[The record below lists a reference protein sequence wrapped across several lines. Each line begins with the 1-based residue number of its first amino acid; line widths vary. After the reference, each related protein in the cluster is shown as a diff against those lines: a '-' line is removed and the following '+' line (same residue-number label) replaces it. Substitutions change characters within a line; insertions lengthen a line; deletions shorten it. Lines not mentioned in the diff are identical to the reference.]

1 MKILNYFRSPKE
13 PTVKTKEFEFYLTPP
28 DRTAKD
34 LATLKSAIQT
44 AEQQGWRNR
53 AALYDIYK
61 ENIDFDAHL
70 RGLLRKRT
78 DAILKND
85 IVVEKNGEVDEALT
99 MWLNSGK
106 FTKFLRD
113 LHETVYWGFSLFE
126 FTAKIDREKKW
137 FDYWLI
143 PRKHV
148 KPHEKQIIRNQ
159 FDGAG
164 FNYEPMM
171 EGVGRSVSEVGDPDD
186 LGLLLTASIYSII
199 KRNAIND
206 WGSYSERAGRNFEMV
221 KFKRGDEHL
230 RNEVMTALNNTKSGG
245 VVGLPEGVEVEMQSG
260 SSSNAYEAF
269 KNLISWCNDEQS
281 KLILGNVMTTDAG
294 SSRAQAEVHQGQQ
307 DTIERADNELV
318 LNYLNYEFWEYLPL
332 WGIDNSNISFKFQE
346 VLDVVGELDK
356 DAKLKALGYN
366 FTAEQIAEKY
376 GLETPQRKTE
386 E

>member
-34 LATLKSAIQT
+34 LATLKSAIKT

-106 FTKFLRD
+106 FNKFLRD
-113 LHETVYWGFSLFE
+113 LHETYWGFSLFE

-148 KPHEKQIIRNQ
+148 KPHEKQIKK
-159 FDGAG
+159 
-164 FNYEPMM
+164 P
-171 EGVGRSVSEVGDPDD
+171 V
-186 LGLLLTASIYSII
+186 
-199 KRNAIND
+199 
-206 WGSYSERAGRNFEMV
+206 
-221 KFKRGDEHL
+221 
-230 RNEVMTALNNTKSGG
+230 
-245 VVGLPEGVEVEMQSG
+245 
-260 SSSNAYEAF
+260 
-269 KNLISWCNDEQS
+269 
-281 KLILGNVMTTDAG
+281 
-294 SSRAQAEVHQGQQ
+294 
-307 DTIERADNELV
+307 
-318 LNYLNYEFWEYLPL
+318 
-332 WGIDNSNISFKFQE
+332 
-346 VLDVVGELDK
+346 
-356 DAKLKALGYN
+356 
-366 FTAEQIAEKY
+366 
-376 GLETPQRKTE
+376 
-386 E
+386 